1 MSIKIITDSC
11 CDLPL
16 DYVETHHEA
25 LTVIGMP
32 IQFENETIIDDL
44 GKTYDHK
51 PFYDLLRNGVMPS
64 TSQINA
70 YRFEMAFKEA
80 IASGYDVIYLGF
92 SSGMSGT
99 FNSAVIAKN
108 LILEQFPNARI
119 EVIDT
124 LSASIGQG
132 ALIIEALD
140 RIKNDAY
147 TFDQLITW
155 VEEKKC
161 HFHHWFGVNDLNYLR
176 NGGRISPTT
185 ALVGNVL
192 HVKPTLT
199 VDCSGVLKSHTNVRG
214 RKKSLALLEQKVKS
228 HLDKSEARVILL
240 GHGNCFDDAL
250 LLKEMLEQAQD
261 QPQIILTELSMTIAS
276 HVGPDMIAVAFLGDR
291 RES

>member
-16 DYVETHHEA
+16 DYVEALHEG

-32 IQFENETIIDDL
+32 IQFENKTIIDDL
-44 GKTYDHK
+44 GKTYEHK
-51 PFYDLLRNGVMPS
+51 TFYDLLRRGVMPS

-80 IASGYDVIYLGF
+80 VASGYDVIYLGF

-99 FNSAVIAKN
+99 FNSAIIAKS
-108 LILEQFPNARI
+108 LILEQFPHAKI
-119 EVIDT
+119 EVVDT
-124 LSASIGQG
+124 LCASVGQG
-132 ALIIEALD
+132 ALIIEALK
-140 RIKNDAY
+140 RIRDDAY
-147 TFDQLITW
+147 TFEKLIAW
-155 VEEKKC
+155 VEDKKYY
-161 HFHHWFGVNDLNYLR
+161 FHHWFGVNDLNYLR

-199 VDCSGVLKSHTNVRG
+199 VDCHGVLKSHNNVRG
-214 RKKSLALLEQKVKS
+214 RKKSLTLLEQKVKL
-228 HLDKSEARVILL
+228 HLDKTASNVILL

-250 LLKEMLEQAQD
+250 LLKEMLEQGQD
-261 QPQIILTELSMTIAS
+261 HPTVMLTELSMTIAS

-291 RES
+291 RDS

>member
-1 MSIKIITDSC
+1 MSIKIMTDSC

-16 DYVETHHEA
+16 DYVEAHSEV

-32 IQFENETIIDDL
+32 IQFKDKMIIDDL
-44 GKTYDHK
+44 GKTYEHK
-51 PFYDLLRNGVMPS
+51 AFYDLLRSGEMPS
-64 TSQINA
+64 TSQVNA

-99 FNSAVIAKN
+99 FNSALIAKN
-108 LILEQFPNARI
+108 LILEQFPHAKI

-124 LSASIGQG
+124 LCASIGQG
-132 ALIIEALD
+132 VMIIEALN

-147 TFDQLITW
+147 TFEALITW
-155 VEEKKC
+155 AEEKKC

-176 NGGRISPTT
+176 NGGRITSTT

-192 HVKPTLT
+192 QVKPTLT
-199 VDCSGVLKSHTNVRG
+199 VDCKGTLKSYSNVRG
-214 RKKSLALLEQKVKS
+214 RKKSLALLEQKVKA
-228 HLDKSEARVILL
+228 HLDKAESRVILL

-250 LLKEMLEQAQD
+250 LLKEMLEQHHDLPA
-261 QPQIILTELSMTIAS
+261 IMLTELSMTIAS

-291 RES
+291 REE